1 MSEIKPT
8 KMPAA
13 VNGSVVSNDAGTILP
28 MLCDINMPF
37 YKKCLW
43 KSQLSVICNHHD
55 HFFPG
60 LILNNV
66 DREMIWNSSQFV
78 SSFVLVELLQILS
91 KLFIIFWNCS
101 SREFRGPLICDVYL
115 AKSCS
120 LPLFCFKLGS
130 TNPNYLNMNV
140 GLKKFHKGG
149 MWKKI
154 WVRETKWGTKFFK
167 EKGRTARRK
176 ILEKIELIF
185 TNAYYFPVH
194 FLIASYLIGG
204 GFCRGT

>member
-1 MSEIKPT
+1 MLFPRRKRAKLDDRKGFPVDNKKFLKLKAEPESPVHMSEIKPT

-78 SSFVLVELLQILS
+78 SSFVLAELSQILS

-101 SREFRGPLICDVYL
+101 SREFRGTSICDVYL
-115 AKSCS
+115 VKSCS

-130 TNPNYLNMNV
+130 TNPNYL
-140 GLKKFHKGG
+140 
-149 MWKKI
+149 KI
-154 WVRETKWGTKFFK
+154 F
-167 EKGRTARRK
+167 
-176 ILEKIELIF
+176 
-185 TNAYYFPVH
+185 
-194 FLIASYLIGG
+194 
-204 GFCRGT
+204 